1 MKNKSIKKNN
11 KNNMDAKPKSKS
23 GAFKVL
29 GATSHSDSIR
39 EKSDWYSTPGH
50 AVTKLLE
57 LESFPKY
64 IYEPC
69 CAEGSISKV
78 LESLNYIVK
87 SEDLYDR
94 GYGKSGIDFLKV
106 SKRRKLNYSI
116 ITNPPYKLSVPF
128 IRKSL
133 EVITKGNKVAML
145 LPLTFLESKGRAQ
158 FFKETPPTRIY
169 VSRSKITCAKAGDF
183 EALKGK
189 TGAMAM
195 AWMVWD
201 TNTNFSSD
209 PIIKWFN

>member
-1 MKNKSIKKNN
+1 MKNKQINMKATTRKKH
-11 KNNMDAKPKSKS
+11 
-23 GAFKVL
+23 GVFKVL
-29 GATSHSDSIR
+29 GATSHSETIR
-39 EKSDWYSTPGH
+39 EENDWYSTPSH

-57 LESFPKY
+57 LETFPKY

-78 LESLNYIVK
+78 LESLNYKVK

-94 GYGKSGIDFLKV
+94 GFGKSGIDFLQI
-106 SKRRKLNYSI
+106 STKRKINYSV

-128 IRKSL
+128 IRKAL
-133 EVITKGNKVAML
+133 EIVTKGNKVAML
-145 LPLTFLESKGRAQ
+145 LPLTFLESKSRAQ
-158 FFKETPPTRIY
+158 FFEETPPSRIY
-169 VSRSKITCAKAGDF
+169 VSRSKLTCAKKGDF